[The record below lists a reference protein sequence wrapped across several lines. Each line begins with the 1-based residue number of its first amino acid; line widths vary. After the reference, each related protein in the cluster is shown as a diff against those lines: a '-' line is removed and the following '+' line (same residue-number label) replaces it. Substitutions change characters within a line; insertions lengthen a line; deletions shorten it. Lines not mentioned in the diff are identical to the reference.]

1 MQVDTFELP
10 RFQTEFTFDEF
21 IVDLFSERGA
31 DDCEILNSAEGA
43 FEFFFLFFHLVD
55 DEGVAG
61 FAVQFMAFGLF
72 ALDCFFGQ
80 SVAYV
85 AIEIILLLHYNSYLN
100 LMSKMNFSF
109 TQIDP

>member
-1 MQVDTFELP
+1 MQVDNFELP
-10 RFQTEFTFDEF
+10 RFQAEFTFDKF

-43 FEFFFLFFHLVD
+43 FELFFLFFHLID

-72 ALDCFFGQ
+72 ALYCFFGY
-80 SVAYV
+80 SVADV
-85 AIEIILLLHYNSYLN
+85 TIEIILLLHYNSYLN
-100 LMSKMNFSF
+100 LIGKIQFSF
-109 TQIDP
+109 TQIGS